1 VPRAVSLPQW
11 LREKRAARQRRQL
24 ASALGQMLA
33 RLHARGVTHGDLYAR
48 HVLVDVDG
56 RIVLIDW
63 QRSGRATA
71 GQRRRDLAAVH
82 ATLDESLVSRR
93 ERLVCVRTYLGRQ
106 RATSYQLSAISRQ
119 AHRLLSRRHVREKRQ
134 STPAEQAWLCLDG
147 EALCVTPRMMQL

>member
-1 VPRAVSLPQW
+1 SWHEALVLRRVEGFGPRCLAAGEDGRDRAFLLVEGVPRAVSLPQW

-33 RLHARGVTHGDLYAR
+33 RLHARGVTHGELYAR

-71 GQRRRDLAAVH
+71 VQRRRDLAALH

-106 RATSYQLSAISRQ
+106 RATSYQLS
-119 AHRLLSRRHVREKRQ
+119 
-134 STPAEQAWLCLDG
+134 
-147 EALCVTPRMMQL
+147 